1 MPATPTGPWKNTP
14 NKTDHNTK
22 GYTSKVLLNYQV
34 TGSTIEIENG
44 VEIINTLLGIDVNIK
59 GSNDLVKNYFQN
71 ADGRCFRI
79 TMYYLKPYDGGRVNL
94 EQILYDSDNDVSYS
108 FPTSF
113 SGPINSASGYNAL
126 VKYECYLS
134 VFFDIN
140 NSTYIAQ
147 ANGIISYASKETGID
162 TVIIPMSSYSDLGGS
177 ADKRFQLKIKNINDS
192 SIYPV
197 SLMIEEI
204 S

>member
-34 TGSTIEIENG
+34 TGSTISIDNNA
-44 VEIINTLLGIDVNIK
+44 EIINTLISTNVNIK
-59 GSNDLVKNYFQN
+59 GSNSFAEKYFEN

-79 TMYYLKPYDGGRVNL
+79 TMYYLKPYDGGIVNL
-94 EQILYDSDNDVSYS
+94 EQALYDLTNDVTYS

-113 SGPINSASGYNAL
+113 SGPIGSASGYNAL
-126 VKYECYLS
+126 VKYECYFS

-147 ANGIISYASKETGID
+147 ANGSIFYASKETGVD

-177 ADKRFQLKIKNINDS
+177 IANRFQLRIKNINDS
-192 SIYPV
+192 AIYPV